1 MGLEGLR
8 NKMAGI
14 AGENYDPELLV
25 LRYLEDPRSELKDR
39 IMEDYTSMV
48 ERTARR
54 FSGLEP
60 HEDLVQV
67 GFIGL
72 LNALTKFD
80 PGAGVRFNTYAT
92 YLVAGEIK
100 HYLRDRSQTIRHPAW
115 LQELR
120 HKVNRSVSSL
130 QHDLGRAPTERE
142 IAENLGIAE
151 TSVREVFQTQEM
163 LKVASLDASSQGD
176 DEGDTEGEKLD
187 ASSFCPEQLSVE
199 DRVLLDRALAQ
210 LRDLEREVLQH
221 FHFDAMNQT
230 EIAEKLNI
238 SCNYVSHI
246 LRQSLAK
253 LRKYLVT
260 EEERDRLLRRQAE
273 QLTYDVIDGATG
285 AYTEAFFRARIEEEI
300 HRASA
305 NGDRLGVVI
314 INFTGLETLRR
325 FYGESSVDD
334 FMADASEVLR
344 NSVRRLDIVARY
356 GESGFAVILPF
367 VKHGVELVQDR
378 LLEKAASWMSGKYA
392 QNSPVK
398 VEVGCATAPIDGRSA
413 GEILGRLVLRPANEL
428 NSLPKA
434 A

>member
-1 MGLEGLR
+1 
-8 NKMAGI
+8 MAEL
-14 AGENYDPELLV
+14 AGEYQDPELLV
-25 LRYLEDPRSELKDR
+25 LRYLDDPRPELKDV
-39 IMEDYTSMV
+39 IMEQYRSMV

-54 FSGLEP
+54 FNGLES

-80 PGAGVRFNTYAT
+80 PSAGVRFNTYAT

-120 HKVNRSVSSL
+120 HKVNRTVASL
-130 QHDLGRAPTERE
+130 QHDLGRVPTERE

-151 TSVREVFQTQEM
+151 ASVREVFSTQDM
-163 LKVASLDASSQGD
+163 LRIAALDAGSQGD
-176 DEGDTEGEKLD
+176 DDNESEAERLD
-187 ASSFCPEQLSVE
+187 AAAFCPEQLSVE
-199 DRVLLDRALAQ
+199 DRVLLDRAMCQ
-210 LRDLEREVLQH
+210 LRDLERQVLEH

-230 EIAEKLNI
+230 EIANKLDI

-253 LRKYLVT
+253 LRKFLVT
-260 EEERDRLLRRQAE
+260 EEERDRLLKRQAAE
-273 QLTYDVIDGATG
+273 LTYDVIDPVTG
-285 AYTEAFFRARIEEEI
+285 AYTEAFFRARLDEEI
-300 HRASA
+300 HRAIS
-305 NGDRLGVVI
+305 NGDRLGVVF

-334 FMADASEVLR
+334 FMADVAEVLKD
-344 NSVRRLDIVARY
+344 SVRRLDIVARC
-356 GESGFAVILPF
+356 GDTGFGILLPF

-378 LLEKAASWMSGKYA
+378 LLQKAASWMSGRYA
-392 QNSPVK
+392 HNSPVK
-398 VEVGCATAPIDGRSA
+398 VEVACATTPDDGRSA
-413 GEILGRLVLRPANEL
+413 TEVLSRIVLRPATEAD
-428 NSLPKA
+428 SLPKA

>member
-1 MGLEGLR
+1 
-8 NKMAGI
+8 MAEL
-14 AGENYDPELLV
+14 AGEYQDPELLV
-25 LRYLEDPRSELKDR
+25 LRYLDDPRDELKDL
-39 IMEDYTSMV
+39 IMEQYRSMV

-54 FSGLEP
+54 FNGLES

-80 PGAGVRFNTYAT
+80 PAAGVRFNTYAT

-120 HKVNRSVSSL
+120 HKVNRTVASL

-142 IAENLGIAE
+142 IAENLGITE
-151 TSVREVFQTQEM
+151 TSVREVFSTQDM
-163 LKVASLDASSQGD
+163 LRIASLDAGSQGD
-176 DEGDTEGEKLD
+176 DESESEAERLD
-187 ASSFCPEQLSVE
+187 ASAFCPEQLSVE
-199 DRVLLDRALAQ
+199 DRVLLDRAMSQ
-210 LRDLEREVLQH
+210 LRDLERQVLEH

-230 EIAEKLNI
+230 EIAAKLNI

-253 LRKYLVT
+253 LRKFLVT
-260 EEERDRLLRRQAE
+260 EEERDRLLKRQAAE
-273 QLTYDVIDGATG
+273 LTYDVIDPVTG
-285 AYTEAFFRARIEEEI
+285 AYTEAFFRARLDEEI
-300 HRASA
+300 HRATSNA
-305 NGDRLGVVI
+305 DKLGVVF

-334 FMADASEVLR
+334 FMADVAEVLR
-344 NSVRRLDIVARY
+344 DSVRRLDIVARY
-356 GESGFAVILPF
+356 GETGFGILLPF
-367 VKHGVELVQDR
+367 VKHGVEIVQDR
-378 LLEKAASWMSGKYA
+378 LLQKAASWMSGRYA

-398 VEVGCATAPIDGRSA
+398 VEVACATTPDDGRSA
-413 GEILGRLVLRPANEL
+413 TEVLSRVVLRPAAEPEP
-428 NSLPKA
+428 LPRA

>member
-1 MGLEGLR
+1 
-8 NKMAGI
+8 MAGI
-14 AGENYDPELLV
+14 AGENHDPELLV
-25 LRYLEDPRSELKDR
+25 LRYLEDPRDELR
-39 IMEDYTSMV
+39 ELIMGEYTSLV

-54 FSGLEP
+54 FNGLEP

-72 LNALTKFD
+72 LNALGKFD

-120 HKVNRSVSSL
+120 HKVNRSVSTL
-130 QHDLGRAPTERE
+130 QHELGRAPTERE
-142 IAENLGIAE
+142 ISENLGITEA
-151 TSVREVFQTQEM
+151 SVREVFQTQEM
-163 LKVASLDASSQGD
+163 LRVASLDASAQGD
-176 DEGDTEGEKLD
+176 DDGDTEAEKLD
-187 ASSFCPEQLSVE
+187 ASAFCPEQLSVE
-199 DRVLLDRALAQ
+199 DRVLLDRAMGQ

-221 FHFDAMNQT
+221 FHFDSMNQT
-230 EIAEKLNI
+230 EIAQKLNI

-253 LRKYLVT
+253 LRKFLVT
-260 EEERDRLLRRQAE
+260 EEERDRLLRRQAAE
-273 QLTYDVIDGATG
+273 LTYDVIDPITG
-285 AYTEAFFRARIEEEI
+285 TYTEAFLRARLDEEI
-300 HRASA
+300 HRATST
-305 NGDRLGVVI
+305 GDKLGVVL

-334 FMADASEVLR
+334 FLADASEVLK

-378 LLEKAASWMSGKYA
+378 LLGKAATWMMSKYA

-398 VEVGCATAPIDGRSA
+398 VEVGCATTPDDGRSA
-413 GEILGRLVLRPANEL
+413 SEVLSRLVLRPANEL
-428 NSLPKA
+428 DSLPKA

>member
-1 MGLEGLR
+1 
-8 NKMAGI
+8 MAELV
-14 AGENYDPELLV
+14 GEYQDPELLV
-25 LRYLEDPRSELKDR
+25 LRYLDDPRTELKDL
-39 IMEDYTSMV
+39 IMEHYSGMV

-54 FSGLEP
+54 FKGLEA

-80 PGAGVRFNTYAT
+80 PQAGVRFNTYAT

-120 HKVNRSVSSL
+120 HKVNRTVSTL

-151 TSVREVFQTQEM
+151 SSVREVFQTQEM
-163 LKVASLDASSQGD
+163 LKVASLDTTPQGD
-176 DEGDTEGEKLD
+176 DDGDSEAERLD
-187 ASSFCPEQLSVE
+187 ASAFCPEQLSVE
-199 DRVLLDRALAQ
+199 DRVLLDRALSQ
-210 LRDLEREVLQH
+210 LRDLERQVLEH

-230 EIAEKLNI
+230 EIAQKLGI

-253 LRKYLVT
+253 LRKFLVT
-260 EEERDRLLRRQAE
+260 EDERDRLLRRQAAE
-273 QLTYDVIDGATG
+273 LTYDVIDASTG
-285 AYTEAFFRARIEEEI
+285 VYTESFFRARLDEEI
-300 HRASA
+300 HRATSES
-305 NGDRLGVVI
+305 GRLGVVF

-334 FMADASEVLR
+334 FMADVAEVLR
-344 NSVRRLDIVARY
+344 ESVRRLDMVARY
-356 GESGFAVILPF
+356 GESGFAVILPY
-367 VKHGVELVQDR
+367 VKHGVEIVQDR
-378 LLEKAASWMSGKYA
+378 LLAKAASWMSGRYA
-392 QNSPVK
+392 ANSPVK
-398 VEVGCATAPIDGRSA
+398 VEVACATAPEDGRSA
-413 GEILGRLVLRPANEL
+413 AEILAQMVLKPATEAESFL
-428 NSLPKA
+428 KA

>member
-1 MGLEGLR
+1 
-8 NKMAGI
+8 MAEIVG
-14 AGENYDPELLV
+14 GTTDPELLV
-25 LRYLEDPRSELKDR
+25 LRYLKDPKSDLKDL
-39 IMEDYTSMV
+39 IMDHYTSLV

-72 LNALTKFD
+72 LNALGKFD
-80 PGAGVRFNTYAT
+80 PNAGVRFNTYAT

-120 HKVNRSVSSL
+120 HKVNRTVATL

-142 IAENLGIAE
+142 IAEHLGIGE
-151 TSVREVFQTQEM
+151 SSVREVFQTQEM
-163 LKVASLDASSQGD
+163 LRVASLDATVQGED
-176 DEGDTEGEKLD
+176 DGDTEAEKLD

-199 DRVLLDRALAQ
+199 DRVLLDRALSQ
-210 LRDLEREVLQH
+210 LRDLERQVLEH

-230 EIAEKLNI
+230 EIAQKLNI

-253 LRKYLVT
+253 LRKFLVT
-260 EEERDRLLRRQAE
+260 EDERDRLLRRQAAE
-273 QLTYDVIDGATG
+273 LSYDVIDPVTG
-285 AYTEAFFRARIEEEI
+285 TYTEAFFRARLDEEI
-300 HRASA
+300 HRASS
-305 NGDRLGVVI
+305 NDERLGLVL
-314 INFTGLETLRR
+314 INFTGLETLRK

-334 FMADASEVLR
+334 FLADVAEVLKE
-344 NSVRRLDIVARY
+344 SVRRLDIVARH
-356 GESGFAVILPF
+356 GDTGFAILLPF

-378 LLEKAASWMSGKYA
+378 LLGKAASWMSGRYA

-398 VEVGCATAPIDGRSA
+398 VEVACATTPADGRSA
-413 GEILGRLVLRPANEL
+413 AEVFARIVLHPADAVE
-428 NSLPKA
+428 LPKA

>member
-1 MGLEGLR
+1 
-8 NKMAGI
+8 MAGL

-25 LRYLEDPRSELKDR
+25 LRYIEDPRSELKDL
-39 IMEDYTSMV
+39 IMEEYTSLV

-54 FSGLEP
+54 FSGLES

-120 HKVNRSVSSL
+120 HKVNRAVSTL

-142 IAENLGIAE
+142 IAENLGITE
-151 TSVREVFQTQEM
+151 SSVREVFQTQEM
-163 LKVASLDASSQGD
+163 LKVASLDATAQGD
-176 DEGDTEGEKLD
+176 DDGDTEAERLD
-187 ASSFCPEQLSVE
+187 ASAFCPEQLSVE

-230 EIAEKLNI
+230 EIAQKLNI

-253 LRKYLVT
+253 LRKFLVT
-260 EEERDRLLRRQAE
+260 EEERDRLLRRQAAE
-273 QLTYDVIDGATG
+273 LTYDVIDAGTG
-285 AYTEAFFRARIEEEI
+285 VYTEAFFRARIDEEI
-300 HRASA
+300 HRATS
-305 NGDRLGVVI
+305 NGEKLGLVV

-325 FYGESSVDD
+325 FYGESSVED
-334 FMADASEVLR
+334 FLADAADVLK

-356 GESGFAVILPF
+356 GEGGFGIVLPF
-367 VKHGVELVQDR
+367 VKHGVEIVQDR
-378 LLEKAASWMSGKYA
+378 LLQKAASWMSGKYA
-392 QNSPVK
+392 KNSPVK
-398 VEVGCATAPIDGRSA
+398 VEVGCATAPEDGRSA
-413 GEILGRLVLRPANEL
+413 SEILSRLVLRPADESE
-428 NSLPKA
+428 SLPKA